1 MLPMT
6 REWVAKA
13 ESDYDGACEA
23 LRSRKK
29 SRREDLLLL
38 ATVRR
43 EIPQGASNRN
53 GSGVSSHARV
63 VDPIAAML
71 ANRTAVGRV

>member
-13 ESDYDGACEA
+13 ESDYDVACEA

-29 SRREDLLLL
+29 SRQDRICFFSQQCLEK
-38 ATVRR
+38 
-43 EIPQGASNRN
+43 
-53 GSGVSSHARV
+53 
-63 VDPIAAML
+63 
-71 ANRTAVGRV
+71 